1 MLKQIKNIFFD
12 FDGVI
17 LDSVDCKTLA
27 FESMYSKYGQDISDK
42 VKEYHLKH
50 GGISRFEKFKF
61 WHKEYLGYDLSEK
74 EIHELAEDFS
84 KIVFQK
90 VIESNKIPGVMEF
103 LKNNYKKLNF
113 WIITGTP
120 TNEILKIVKL
130 LDLNMFFNGIY
141 GSPEKKNFWTEKIII
156 KHNLNRNETLFI
168 GDASTDYET
177 ALFSSIQFALREAH
191 YNYDYF
197 NKLDVYRFK
206 HFDQIHKELY

>member
-1 MLKQIKNIFFD
+1 MFKLIDNYFFD

-17 LDSVDCKTLA
+17 KDSVDCKTLA

-74 EIHELAEDFS
+74 EIHELAEIFS

-130 LDLNMFFNGIY
+130 LDLNMFFQGEY
-141 GSPEKKNFWTEKIII
+141 SDIIEI
-156 KHNLNRNETLFI
+156 I
-168 GDASTDYET
+168 CVGG
-177 ALFSSIQFALREAH
+177 FALWLTFFRK
-191 YNYDYF
+191 N
-197 NKLDVYRFK
+197 
-206 HFDQIHKELY
+206 